1 MIFTVSNSRDS
12 MNFAAE
18 CTFCSLQQEFF
29 SVLWTIKRI
38 EYSLDVNG
46 WYCAV
51 FACGYRCFIE
61 LTQKK
66 LVFME
71 RFYSR
76 IFETKTKSRYIENNL
91 HGCKLRSR
99 QIKITVNNEKRN
111 ICYSNVEVPTIPV
124 TLLSS
129 LRIAMC
135 DFMALWYNNDCYLKF
150 SNKNWQTWQQ
160 NKGTTPFLVCLN
172 FYVTWLNS
180 DKIRRK
186 TTPTHFDVEIWKVRT
201 KFFSNLFHL
210 TIKRRSTAEVKIDW
224 IEFWSQLHN

>member
-1 MIFTVSNSRDS
+1 MLSIVWIYDTFHWHCFWSHKKAAFGSEQQDNRIANFDVIRDFHCVQLKRF
-12 MNFAAE
+12 NEFCC

-29 SVLWTIKRI
+29 SVLWTKKRI

-46 WYCAV
+46 SYCAV

-91 HGCKLRSR
+91 RGCKLRSR

-129 LRIAMC
+129 LRISMC
-135 DFMALWYNNDCYLKF
+135 DFMALWIMIVIWNLATKTGKHGNR
-150 SNKNWQTWQQ
+150 
-160 NKGTTPFLVCLN
+160 
-172 FYVTWLNS
+172 
-180 DKIRRK
+180 IREQ
-186 TTPTHFDVEIWKVRT
+186 HH
-201 KFFSNLFHL
+201 S
-210 TIKRRSTAEVKIDW
+210 
-224 IEFWSQLHN
+224 